1 MERGVL
7 VKFDKK
13 IFDRAYFF
21 GVYLRIP
28 GEKQLWLINDEIYF
42 TDYGTLIYW
51 DGRAWIRGSGKE
63 ELYIVLP
70 ENTLDIFPSAD
81 KVGKVNVYLTPNNI
95 YSVNYYELEGTI
107 KYGYGM

>member
-7 VKFDKK
+7 IKFDKK

-28 GEKQLWLINDEIYF
+28 GIQQLWLINDEIYF

-63 ELYIVLP
+63 ELYIILP
-70 ENTLDIFPSAD
+70 ENTLDMFPSAD
-81 KVGKVNVYLTPNNI
+81 KVGKVDVYILKNNT
-95 YSVNYYELEGTI
+95 YSANCYELERAI
-107 KYGYGM
+107 KYGM

>member
-7 VKFDKK
+7 IKFSRK

-28 GEKQLWLINDEIYF
+28 GEKQRWLINDEIYF
-42 TDYGTLIYW
+42 TDFGTLVYW
-51 DGRAWIRGSGKE
+51 DGRAWIRGSGGE

-70 ENTLDIFPSAD
+70 ENTLDLFPSAD
-81 KVGKVNVYLTPNNI
+81 KVGKVNVYITPNNT
-95 YSVNYYELEGTI
+95 YSVNYYDLERAI
-107 KYGYGM
+107 KYGDEA